1 MSAITMVGTSL
12 TFYCIPVMTQVLDA
26 LVTASFPEDKMVVL
40 KFIPPVPNIEK
51 YFSEGMHSMENR
63 HIVPVL

>member
-12 TFYCIPVMTQVLDA
+12 TFYYIPATTQLLDA
-26 LVTASFPEDKMVVL
+26 LVTASFPEDQMVVL

-51 YFSEGMHSMENR
+51 YFSEGISDEQG
-63 HIVPVL
+63 